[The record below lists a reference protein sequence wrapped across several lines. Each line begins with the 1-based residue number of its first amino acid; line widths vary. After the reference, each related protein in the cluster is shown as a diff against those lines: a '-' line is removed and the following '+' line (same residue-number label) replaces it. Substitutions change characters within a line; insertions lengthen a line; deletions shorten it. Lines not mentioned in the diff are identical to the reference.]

1 MSSDAKIAAL
11 TLATGLM
18 LAAAHGAPAQTVATD
33 PRWYPWLGCWQADA
47 SEMGEQS
54 TSSSATCIV
63 PITGSAS
70 VEALTIARRRVV
82 ARDRL
87 DASGRPHAID
97 GQGCQGMEVVNWSS
111 TGRRALLR
119 SDYTCASGIKGT
131 TTTVFAI
138 SPTGEWLRVE
148 EVRSGGGTTLSV
160 TRLRE
165 VGPLPAVSTDAARA
179 IDERRRAIVVAR
191 AAAATAITAIE
202 ATDAAYTL
210 GESVVRAWLLASD
223 PLGLDSRQ
231 VAALTRP
238 DLSMVQALASLSSG
252 YSWPSPYGDNDR
264 DVYMNSSV
272 YVAPPVSSPYEANAP
287 YPCSPL
293 NCYGLNPYSP
303 FNGFGAPFGFAVITT
318 SPFRSHRGRDGKS
331 FNHQFHD
338 GHRPNGSRPWGG
350 RSGGGRR

>member
-1 MSSDAKIAAL
+1 MGDSD
-11 TLATGLM
+11 GEDC
-18 LAAAHGAPAQTVATD
+18 GE
-33 PRWYPWLGCWQADA
+33 LG
-47 SEMGEQS
+47 
-54 TSSSATCIV
+54 
-63 PITGSAS
+63 S
-70 VEALTIARRRVV
+70 VGV
-82 ARDRL
+82 AR
-87 DASGRPHAID
+87 
-97 GQGCQGMEVVNWSS
+97 
-111 TGRRALLR
+111 
-119 SDYTCASGIKGT
+119 
-131 TTTVFAI
+131 
-138 SPTGEWLRVE
+138 
-148 EVRSGGGTTLSV
+148 GGTAMVAFALACT
-160 TRLRE
+160 
-165 VGPLPAVSTDAARA
+165 ST
-179 IDERRRAIVVAR
+179 
-191 AAAATAITAIE
+191 AAAADIGANDDGGKFAPDAGALLYREMALIGMRETVIT
-202 ATDAAYTL
+202 
-210 GESVVRAWLLASD
+210 VRWLPSD

-272 YVAPPVSSPYEANAP
+272 YVAPPVASPYEASAP

-338 GHRPNGSRPWGG
+338 GHRPNGFKPWGG